1 MARKKAVQKG
11 TIVKKVN
18 GIEVKKTKGGSFFIR
33 SNAKDK
39 WKRVTKNQGTSYF
52 AKGGDVETLEK
63 ISKALAKGSKIHKKQ
78 SEQLEGASE
87 LHKTQS
93 KQLDR
98 IADDLEESK
107 YAKGGKIENWMNAT
121 EGDSALVISE
131 NRMGLIVKAYGR
143 KFHLEFPNGEDKTYD
158 KNDLEFYG
166 QSSSYDKGGK
176 IDYEGE
182 EFTKELETEDFIYYI
197 DENGEQ
203 VLMIRKSDNSVA
215 SDNYFAENDLYERMV
230 EIANGREDYIYLRPE
245 SVPYLDE
252 YKESFAKGGITEGK
266 SHAEGGIP
274 MEVSS
279 TGQKVELEGGEGVIN
294 KKNMADT
301 KKHEFEGK
309 MLTKCEIASEINS
322 DGGNGVDIDCDGIT
336 GKKYKHEDGG
346 LINKNTE
353 YKGSVIGFKNR
364 YKGNVESAIYLGEID
379 IPKNSTPSSITKLAE
394 SKYGYNNVWYV
405 EVADKKGNY
414 LYEVS
419 DGKATAYED
428 GGKVGGRRSRYETD
442 IAKEN
447 YYGTKPESDYTDP
460 SNWDKERYL
469 GMTSIP
475 TIDNRVGNSD
485 YLTTSMKDDKFL
497 NDAFADGGAVEN
509 EKETLILEIS
519 NHSLN
524 EYDDYELNNFSVAKL
539 KYILDDLNEY
549 SIDKQKSRFNELQNR
564 FERPE
569 FDKGGNVDMDDPN
582 YEFRVVD
589 SGEITHKELEELK
602 QDLYKPSP
610 DAIYQD
616 ESQIDYFGMEMLEE
630 GGMVKPT
637 EVLRDYDSKC
647 SRKSSM
653 KKMRMGGLTSTS
665 LTDVEFNRDVEI
677 DVYSQEG
684 NFQYSWEAED
694 GVMYGFHFLYI
705 DKSDNEVHFMM
716 DGSSDVFSVK
726 RNLIDIEGYDFELG
740 GEVGKMPYSKYDN
753 KLSEQD
759 KDILDLLRRNPNIDN
774 LDVDKQEFISNF
786 KGDNLANKIDTNII
800 EKLYGLAYK
809 HKPSQITIEDLL
821 IINGGI
827 GKIANQRPEDV
838 KVENHIYSHE
848 FSQIE
853 QKISEVINKD
863 AKNLSY
869 LKNDGRKFDAILVVK
884 PYKNP
889 NYFVSYQ
896 VYSNPMTIMVEL
908 NTFDDIDKMVE
919 YKSSVNR
926 DFVGKGFGSAIHN
939 RVNQGLTDDTD
950 YTLFTIFKIGY

>member
-33 SNAKDK
+33 SNANDK
-39 WKRVTKNQGTSYF
+39 WKRVTKNQGEKYF
-52 AKGGDVETLEK
+52 AQTSKGTFAKDGITEGTEIRKLNHKLRPDFTLIAIKQTKGGAFFVKSKET
-63 ISKALAKGSKIHKKQ
+63 
-78 SEQLEGASE
+78 QLWERVSRGF
-87 LHKTQS
+87 
-93 KQLDR
+93 
-98 IADDLEESK
+98 
-107 YAKGGKIENWMNAT
+107 
-121 EGDSALVISE
+121 
-131 NRMGLIVKAYGR
+131 AYNLW
-143 KFHLEFPNGEDKTYD
+143 H
-158 KNDLEFYG
+158 
-166 QSSSYDKGGK
+166 
-176 IDYEGE
+176 
-182 EFTKELETEDFIYYI
+182 
-197 DENGEQ
+197 
-203 VLMIRKSDNSVA
+203 
-215 SDNYFAENDLYERMV
+215 
-230 EIANGREDYIYLRPE
+230 
-245 SVPYLDE
+245 
-252 YKESFAKGGITEGK
+252 KESFAKGGITEGK

-346 LINKNTE
+346 
-353 YKGSVIGFKNR
+353 
-364 YKGNVESAIYLGEID
+364 
-379 IPKNSTPSSITKLAE
+379 
-394 SKYGYNNVWYV
+394 
-405 EVADKKGNY
+405 
-414 LYEVS
+414 
-419 DGKATAYED
+419 
-428 GGKVGGRRSRYETD
+428 KVGGRRSRYETD

-460 SNWDKERYL
+460 SNWEKERYL
-469 GMTSIP
+469 GMTRIP
-475 TIDNRVGNSD
+475 QMDTRIGHSD

-509 EKETLILEIS
+509 EKESLIAEIS

-539 KYILDDLNEY
+539 KFVIDDLNEEA
-549 SIDKQKSRFNELQNR
+549 IAMVKSRFDERQNR
-564 FERPE
+564 YEMPDFE
-569 FDKGGNVDMDDPN
+569 KGGMVDMDDPN
-582 YEFRVVD
+582 YEYRVVD
-589 SGEITHKELEELK
+589 SGEITKDDIREVKER
-602 QDLYKPSP
+602 LYRPSD

-616 ESQIDYFGMEMLEE
+616 ESQIDYMGMEMLEE
-630 GGMVKPT
+630 GGMVKPS

-647 SRKSSM
+647 SRKSRM
-653 KKMRMGGLTSTS
+653 KKMRMGGMTSSS

-684 NFQYSWEAED
+684 DFKYSWEAED
-694 GVMYGFHFLYI
+694 GVMYGFHFLYM
-705 DKSDNEVHFMM
+705 DKADNEVHFMM

-740 GEVGKMPYSKYDN
+740 GEVGKMPYSKYDD

-869 LKNDGRKFDAILVVK
+869 LENDGRKFDAILVVK

-889 NYFVSYQ
+889 LYFASYK

-908 NTFDDIDKMVE
+908 NTFDDIDKMVD

>member
-1 MARKKAVQKG
+1 MIYAERDGDIGSYMA
-11 TIVKKVN
+11 T
-18 GIEVKKTKGGSFFIR
+18 
-33 SNAKDK
+33 
-39 WKRVTKNQGTSYF
+39 
-52 AKGGDVETLEK
+52 
-63 ISKALAKGSKIHKKQ
+63 
-78 SEQLEGASE
+78 
-87 LHKTQS
+87 
-93 KQLDR
+93 
-98 IADDLEESK
+98 
-107 YAKGGKIENWMNAT
+107 
-121 EGDSALVISE
+121 
-131 NRMGLIVKAYGR
+131 
-143 KFHLEFPNGEDKTYD
+143 
-158 KNDLEFYG
+158 
-166 QSSSYDKGGK
+166 
-176 IDYEGE
+176 
-182 EFTKELETEDFIYYI
+182 
-197 DENGEQ
+197 
-203 VLMIRKSDNSVA
+203 
-215 SDNYFAENDLYERMV
+215 
-230 EIANGREDYIYLRPE
+230 
-245 SVPYLDE
+245 
-252 YKESFAKGGITEGK
+252 GGITKGK

-309 MLTKCEIASEINS
+309 MLTKCEIASEINT
-322 DGGNGVDIDCDGIT
+322 DGGNGVDIDCDGVT
-336 GKKYKHEDGG
+336 GKKYKHEEGGRINDYSMEYLWNNIDDKKVGNLKYNLIDNNFPTKMSKDKKREYSLLNWKDLPSRVKKSLTQNKTTLFEEGNFEDGG

-364 YKGNVESAIYLGEID
+364 SKGNVESSIYLGEID

-419 DGKATAYED
+419 YGKATAYED
-428 GGKVGGRRSRYETD
+428 GGEIGGRRNRYETD

-447 YYGTKPESDYTDP
+447 YYGTKPETDYTDP

-509 EKETLILEIS
+509 EKESLIAEIS

-524 EYDDYELNNFSVAKL
+524 ENDDYELNNFSVAKL
-539 KYILDDLNEY
+539 KFVIDDLNEEA
-549 SIDKQKSRFNELQNR
+549 IAMVKSRFDERQNR
-564 FERPE
+564 YEMPDFEE
-569 FDKGGNVDMDDPN
+569 GGNVDMDDPN
-582 YEFRVVD
+582 YEYRVVD
-589 SGEITHKELEELK
+589 SGEITRKELDELR

-616 ESQIDYFGMEMLEE
+616 ESQIDYFGMETMEE
-630 GGMVKPT
+630 GGIIKPT

-647 SRKSSM
+647 SRKSRM

-677 DVYSQEG
+677 DVYSQG
-684 NFQYSWEAED
+684 GDFQYSWEAED
-694 GVMYGFHFLYI
+694 GVMYGFHFLYM
-705 DKSDNEVHFMM
+705 DKSDNEIHFMM

-740 GEVGKMPYSKYDN
+740 GEVGKMPYSKYDDE
-753 KLSEQD
+753 LSEQD

-786 KGDNLANKIDTNII
+786 KGDNIANKIDTNII

-827 GKIANQRPEDV
+827 GKIANQRPEDIY
-838 KVENHIYSHE
+838 VENHTSSLPK
-848 FSQIE
+848 FSRIE
-853 QKISEVINKD
+853 QKISEAINKD

-869 LKNDGRKFDAILVVK
+869 LRNDGRKFDAILVVK

-889 NYFVSYQ
+889 PYFISYKE
-896 VYSNPMTIMVEL
+896 YANTMSIMVEL